1 MNLKTKAK
9 KMNEKSAP
17 DRTKILGI
25 ATIVLGVMA
34 LLTPLVAG
42 ETMLVV
48 IGVLIAAAGV
58 LRVIWAFASPT
69 PGKGFSKVLL
79 GVLTVIAGVAILA
92 NPMLAS
98 GVLSILLAA
107 YLLMDGIVE
116 VIVAMTLDGLPGKG
130 WLLAG
135 GLVSV
140 LLGCLMFF
148 QFPLSGVH
156 AIGVLLGI
164 KLIMVGSAALALGT
178 TLHSFM
184 KETA

>member
-1 MNLKTKAK
+1 MTETPAK
-9 KMNEKSAP
+9 
-17 DRTKILGI
+17 DRTKLLGI
-25 ATIVLGVMA
+25 ITIVLGVLA
-34 LLTPLVAG
+34 LLTPFVAG

-48 IGVLIAAAGV
+48 IGVLITAAGV
-58 LRVIWAFASPT
+58 LRVIWAFAAPT

-79 GVLTVIAGVAILA
+79 GVLTVIAGLAILA
-92 NPMLAS
+92 NPMMAS
-98 GVLSILLAA
+98 GILSILLAA

-116 VIVAMTLDGLPGKG
+116 IIVAMTLDGVPGKG
-130 WLLAG
+130 WLLTG

-156 AIGVLLGI
+156 AIGVLLGL
-164 KLIMVGSAALALGT
+164 KLMMVGSAALALGT

-184 KETA
+184 KKTA